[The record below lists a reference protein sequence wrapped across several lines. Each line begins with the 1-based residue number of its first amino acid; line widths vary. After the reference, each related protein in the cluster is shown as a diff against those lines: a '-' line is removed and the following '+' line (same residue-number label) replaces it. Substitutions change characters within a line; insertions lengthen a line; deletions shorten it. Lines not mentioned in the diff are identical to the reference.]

1 LVWALAAACFFAMA
15 TGMPADGVRDAMFS
29 HRAEIA
35 FNQAQARY
43 RSQMDNPVTA
53 WEFARTCY
61 DWADWAS
68 NKVQR
73 AAIAREGMAACHQ
86 SLVFTNSAAAHYYM
100 AMNMGQLARSE
111 SLGALKLVRQM
122 ESEFLTVA
130 DLNSAVDFGG
140 PARGLGLLYR
150 DAPGWPLS
158 IGNRS
163 RSRKFL
169 ENAVQLAPN
178 YPENVLN
185 LAESEW
191 SWGEKTEAGKEL
203 TVLDALWPK
212 AEKALA
218 GQAWEQSWDDWSKR
232 RAALRQKL
240 GP

>member
-1 LVWALAAACFFAMA
+1 MAATTALA
-15 TGMPADGVRDAMFS
+15 DGGRDAIFA

-35 FNQAQARY
+35 FSQAQARY
-43 RSQMDNPVTA
+43 QSQMDNPVTA

-61 DWADWAS
+61 DWADWAT

-100 AMNMGQLARSE
+100 AMNLGQLARSE
-111 SLGALKLVRQM
+111 SLGALKVVRQM
-122 ESEFLTVA
+122 ESEFLIVA
-130 DLNSAVDFGG
+130 SLNSGVDFGG
-140 PARGLGLLYR
+140 PERGLGLLYR

-169 ENAVQLAPN
+169 ENAVKLAPD

-185 LAESEW
+185 LAESELT
-191 SWGEKTEAGKEL
+191 WGEKAEAGKEL
-203 TVLDALWPK
+203 AVLDALWPK
-212 AEKALA
+212 AQKTLT

-232 RAALRQKL
+232 RDILRQKL